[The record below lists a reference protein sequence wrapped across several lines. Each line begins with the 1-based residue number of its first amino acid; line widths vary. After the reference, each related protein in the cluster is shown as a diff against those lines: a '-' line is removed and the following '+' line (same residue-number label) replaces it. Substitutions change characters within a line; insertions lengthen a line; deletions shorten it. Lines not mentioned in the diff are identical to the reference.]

1 MLSIGGIQ
9 PFSSVDFPGRLAAV
23 IFCQG
28 CPWDCP
34 YCHNPHLRLSA
45 EERSAGQPS
54 WADVL
59 TLLQARRGLLDA
71 LVFSGGEPLAQ
82 PQLAAAMQ
90 EVRALGYAVGLH
102 TAGVNPLA
110 LDRVL
115 PYCDWV
121 GFDVKATAADYLAAT
136 GRKAGA
142 VVAASLAA
150 LIASGVEH
158 EVRTTVDPRLFDPAT
173 LRQLAGEIAAAGV
186 KRWRLQTCRGLPDGV
201 PQADL
206 RDWLSELR
214 AIIADC
220 ELR

>member
-9 PFSSVDFPGRLAAV
+9 PFSSLDFPGRLAAV

-34 YCHNPHLRLSA
+34 YCHNPHLRLFAS
-45 EERSAGQPS
+45 ERGSSQPG
-54 WADVL
+54 WADAL
-59 TLLQARRGLLDA
+59 TLLEARRGLLDA
-71 LVFSGGEPLAQ
+71 VVFSGGEPLAQ
-82 PQLAAAMQ
+82 PELAAAMQ

-121 GFDVKATAADYLAAT
+121 GFDVKATAADYLAAS

-158 EVRTTVDPRLFDPAT
+158 EVRTTVDPRLFDQAT
-173 LRQLAGEIAAAGV
+173 LLQLAGELAAAGV
-186 KRWRLQTCRGLPDGV
+186 RRWRLQSCRGLPGDV
-201 PQADL
+201 PPPAL
-206 RDWLSELR
+206 HDWLPELQ
-214 AIIADC
+214 AFIADC
-220 ELR
+220 AVR

>member
-9 PFSSVDFPGRLAAV
+9 PFSSVDYPGRLAAV

-34 YCHNPHLRLSA
+34 YCHNPHLRVFA
-45 EERSAGQPS
+45 NERSAGQPAWS
-54 WADVL
+54 DAL
-59 TLLQARRGLLDA
+59 ALLQSRRGLLDA
-71 LVFSGGEPLAQ
+71 VVFSGGEPLAQ
-82 PQLAAAMQ
+82 PELAAAMQ

-121 GFDVKATAADYLAAT
+121 GFDVKASAADYLAVS

-158 EVRTTVDPRLFDPAT
+158 EVRTTVDPRLFDQAT
-173 LRQLAGEIAAAGV
+173 LLQLAGELATAGV
-186 KRWRLQTCRGLPDGV
+186 KRWRLQSCRGLPDDV
-201 PQADL
+201 PPPTL
-206 RDWLSELR
+206 HDWLPELQ

-220 ELR
+220 AVR